1 MSRAM
6 KVALTVGN
14 VMRVNETSC
23 QSRSPMSK
31 LTFTVFGTPAPQGSM
46 KAFIPKGARFPVVTA
61 DNAKTKPWRQQVA
74 GTALAEIARTGWT
87 PRQEGPVLIE
97 ANFFFERP
105 KSAKKSVVYKTTRPD
120 LDKCARAILDS
131 LKGIA
136 FMDDSQVNHLF
147 AWKGFGSPARVEI
160 EIG

>member
-74 GTALAEIARTGWT
+74 GTALAEIARQGLEIK
-87 PRQEGPVLIE
+87 RDGPVFLQ

-105 KSAKKSVVYKTTRPD
+105 KSIGKFVTFKTTKPD
-120 LDKCARAILDS
+120 VDKLVRSICDS
-131 LKGIA
+131 LTG
-136 FMDDSQVNHLF
+136 
-147 AWKGFGSPARVEI
+147 
-160 EIG
+160 